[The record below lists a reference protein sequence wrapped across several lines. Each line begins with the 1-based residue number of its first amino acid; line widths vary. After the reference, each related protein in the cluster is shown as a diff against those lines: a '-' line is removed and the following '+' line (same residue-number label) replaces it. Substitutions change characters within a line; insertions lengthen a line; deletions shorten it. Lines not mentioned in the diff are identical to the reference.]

1 MPRKQEV
8 EAAEEAGSKS
18 ARTRERILDAAAH
31 VLSRKGYAGTRLSDV
46 ADQAEIQAPAIY
58 YYFPSR
64 DDLIEEVMWS
74 GIAHMR
80 EHMTR
85 ILAALPP
92 DADPLDRIDA
102 AVEAH
107 LRYCLEISDYTTA
120 SIRNAGQVPEGIAVR
135 YAAEASQYG
144 DMWRK
149 LLQDAG
155 QRRPAPVGPGP
166 HGGPDDG
173 PGRAQLGRRVVES
186 AARVN
191 RHRGADRAVAGQAR
205 ARHPGRGQRR
215 GGGRRPGNGRPQ
227 APGPQA
233 TCGRLTGRAGSA
245 GSRRRAR
252 RTGPGRP
259 RSAGFDEDDGGGQ
272 GPAGRDRQADLAQR
286 GARDLDDGNA
296 GLVQAAAAGTDPPG
310 VTSLTW

>member
-1 MPRKQEV
+1 MVAKNHEPIIRSVPRKQEV
-8 EAAEEAGSKS
+8 TAPEDTGSKS

-85 ILAALPP
+85 VLAALPP
-92 DADPLDRIDA
+92 DVGPLDRIDA

-120 SIRNAGQVPEGIAVR
+120 SIRNAGQVPESIAIR
-135 YAAEASQYG
+135 YTAEASQYG

-149 LLQDAG
+149 LLQDADNAG
-155 QRRPAPVGPGP
+155 LLRPDLDPMAARMMVLGALNWAAEWWNPRRGSLDTVVRTAQSLVRHGLGYRPEGGDAEATGSAVRKPRPRKRPAPG
-166 HGGPDDG
+166 
-173 PGRAQLGRRVVES
+173 
-186 AARVN
+186 
-191 RHRGADRAVAGQAR
+191 
-205 ARHPGRGQRR
+205 
-215 GGGRRPGNGRPQ
+215 
-227 APGPQA
+227 
-233 TCGRLTGRAGSA
+233 
-245 GSRRRAR
+245 
-252 RTGPGRP
+252 
-259 RSAGFDEDDGGGQ
+259 
-272 GPAGRDRQADLAQR
+272 
-286 GARDLDDGNA
+286 
-296 GLVQAAAAGTDPPG
+296 
-310 VTSLTW
+310 

>member
-1 MPRKQEV
+1 MAPYAAAQKSRGSPPPARHGGPTSGDAAVDRFYLRVNAFPRRPRRRLDCAAAPRDREPIIRFVPRKQEV
-8 EAAEEAGSKS
+8 AAAEDAGSKS

-80 EHMTR
+80 EHMTGV
-85 ILAALPP
+85 LAALPA

-120 SIRNAGQVPEGIAVR
+120 SIRNAGQVPEGIAIR

-149 LLQDAG
+149 LLQDADNAG
-155 QRRPAPVGPGP
+155 LLRPDLDPMAARMMVLGALNWAAEWWNPRRGSLDTVVRTAQSLVRHGLGHRPEGRAAEAAGSAARKPRPRRRPASG
-166 HGGPDDG
+166 
-173 PGRAQLGRRVVES
+173 
-186 AARVN
+186 
-191 RHRGADRAVAGQAR
+191 
-205 ARHPGRGQRR
+205 
-215 GGGRRPGNGRPQ
+215 
-227 APGPQA
+227 
-233 TCGRLTGRAGSA
+233 
-245 GSRRRAR
+245 
-252 RTGPGRP
+252 
-259 RSAGFDEDDGGGQ
+259 
-272 GPAGRDRQADLAQR
+272 
-286 GARDLDDGNA
+286 
-296 GLVQAAAAGTDPPG
+296 
-310 VTSLTW
+310 